1 MDLRY
6 NPPKA
11 YPPKPYSKTH
21 PLKTYPAKPDQK
33 SDPEKHTPRI
43 FALKSYPDKRT
54 HLTLTPKR
62 ISPKRT
68 PRIFAS
74 KSYPEKRTR
83 QNLTLKSYPDKRS
96 RQTLNPKRIS
106 PKHTSRNLDK
116 EGNRRVRAPELFR
129 EFRAASIF
137 AHPTLGRGDLSV
149 VCGVPEMGRGLRT
162 EAREGCLTRRSAPCD
177 A

>member
-6 NPPKA
+6 NP
-11 YPPKPYSKTH
+11 
-21 PLKTYPAKPDQK
+21 
-33 SDPEKHTPRI
+33 EKC
-43 FALKSYPDKRT
+43 T
-54 HLTLTPKR
+54 HLTL
-62 ISPKRT
+62 ISKHTLSKRT
-68 PRIFAS
+68 S
-74 KSYPEKRTR
+74 
-83 QNLTLKSYPDKRS
+83 QNLTLKHYPEKRS
-96 RQTLNPKRIS
+96 HLTLNPKHTP

-116 EGNRRVRAPELFR
+116 KGNRRVRAPELFR

-137 AHPTLGRGDLSV
+137 AHPTLGQGDLSV